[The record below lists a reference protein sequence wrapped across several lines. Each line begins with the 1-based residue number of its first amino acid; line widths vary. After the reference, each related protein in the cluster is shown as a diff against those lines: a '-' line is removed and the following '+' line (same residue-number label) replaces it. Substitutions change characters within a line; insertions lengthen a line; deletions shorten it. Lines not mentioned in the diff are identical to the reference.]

1 MPSQTIAVSLPT
13 STVYVSGTVNDV
25 SVVWTLTGD
34 NVWQATADRTE
45 DETYHVALSIV
56 SSSGATTNTEFTLYY
71 GLLSLIT
78 DRTQGDVDRVA
89 YLAAKGWDGMTADEK
104 SEWLMGLK
112 GAYNAT
118 DLNRV
123 GGAVNYVANRIHEA
137 GYTVDVSPKI
147 DWSVSDIPTPAQ
159 MESYLSD
166 VAAIRSALS
175 VSSATPPVPD
185 DMIDLTYIEAN
196 NIEQILLDV
205 NALIDNM
212 IAAWVYC
219 GEVYCGEV

>member
-1 MPSQTIAVSLPT
+1 MPSQTIAVALPA
-13 STVYVSGTVNDV
+13 STLYVSGTVNDV

-78 DRTQGDVDRVA
+78 DRTQGDVQQ
-89 YLAAKGWDGMTADEK
+89 AASMYARGWDNLTDAEK
-104 SEWLMGLK
+104 SEWLQGLR
-112 GAYNAT
+112 GAYNAV

-123 GGAVNYVANRIHEA
+123 GNAITYIAQRLEQY
-137 GYTVDVSPKI
+137 GYPVQVSPKI
-147 DWSVSDIPTPAQ
+147 DWTMADIPYP
-159 MESYLSD
+159 ESMTTYLD
-166 VAAIRSALS
+166 NVEIIRDALA
-175 VSSATPPVPD
+175 VMPTTPPVPD
-185 DMIDLTYIEAN
+185 DMENLNYIEAN